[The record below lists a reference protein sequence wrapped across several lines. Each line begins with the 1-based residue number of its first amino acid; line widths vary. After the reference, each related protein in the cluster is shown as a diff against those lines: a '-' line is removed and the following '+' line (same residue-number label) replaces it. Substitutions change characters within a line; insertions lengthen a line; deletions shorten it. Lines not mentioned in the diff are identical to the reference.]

1 MQNAEIV
8 LSMLAQKSI
17 QNSEYVFDRLYRNLF
32 NQDFYMVAYSNIY
45 AREGNMTKGVDQE
58 TIDGFNPQK
67 VQETIA
73 LLKMETYYPKPVR
86 RTYIPK
92 KNGALR
98 PLGIPSF
105 QDKLVQE
112 VVRMLLQAIYEPLFK
127 DTSHGFRPERSCHTA
142 LVQVKTTC
150 KGTNWVIEGDIR
162 GFFDNISHGKLLQ
175 ILSRKMSDGRF
186 LSLIER
192 FLKAGYMEFKRVHH
206 SLTGT
211 PQGGIVSPILA
222 NIYLH
227 ELDVFMEKVCD
238 QKSTHGTVR
247 KRYEPY
253 MELTYKRHVAR
264 GKGEYEQANE
274 ILKELRTMPSQDP
287 LDPNYIKV
295 KYIRYADDFLVM
307 IIGSKS
313 LAEQI
318 REEIREFL
326 QQELQLELSVE
337 KTLITHLNDQR
348 VRFLGYEIA
357 KTRENTAL
365 TENTLGVKKRD
376 ANETIQL
383 LVPGDVIQE
392 KLKPFMSNGKAIHHN
407 ARINIPLLDTLTQY
421 NAEIRGLYNYYCL
434 ATDVSK
440 KMGKFR
446 YYHYY
451 SLIKTVARKEKCSVT
466 QVLSKHGVDARLKQG
481 TGTRKIFGVS
491 YKTKEGQKT
500 LTYFNDSIKKKD
512 IPQKGRIAQGL
523 LETTIPGRHQ
533 IIDRI
538 NAKEC
543 ELCGYQ
549 SSEANNFEVHHIRKL
564 KDIKQQYS
572 KRGDHVPNWVLKMC
586 AMNRKTL
593 VVCKACHNAIHSG
606 QNGRSIKN
614 AVEERNAN

>member
-1 MQNAEIV
+1 MQNAEVV
-8 LSMLAQKSI
+8 LSMLGQKSL

-32 NQDFYMVAYSNIY
+32 NPDFYMLAYSNIY
-45 AREGNMTKGVDQE
+45 AREGNMTEGVDKS
-58 TIDGFNPQK
+58 TIDGFNTQK
-67 VQETIA
+67 VQEIIT
-73 LLKMETYYPKPVR
+73 LLKTETYYPKPVR

-92 KNGALR
+92 KNGPFR

-112 VVRMLLQAIYEPLFK
+112 VVRLLLQAIYEPLFK
-127 DTSHGFRPERSCHTA
+127 DTSHGFRPGKSCHTA

-162 GFFDNISHGKLLQ
+162 GFFDNIHHGKLLE

-186 LSLIER
+186 LHLIER
-192 FLKAGYMEFKRVHH
+192 FLNAGYMEFRHVQY

-227 ELDVFMEKVCD
+227 EVDVFMEKVCN
-238 QKSTHGTVR
+238 QRSTHGTVR

-253 MELTYKRHVAR
+253 KELTSKRFVAR
-264 GKGEYEQANE
+264 EKGEYEQANE
-274 ILKELRTMPSQDP
+274 ILKEMRTMPSQDP
-287 LDPNYIKV
+287 FDADYIKV
-295 KYIRYADDFLVM
+295 KYTRYADDFLVM
-307 IIGSKS
+307 IIGSKD

-318 REEIREFL
+318 REEIRVFL
-326 QQELQLELSVE
+326 QQELQLELSAE

-365 TENTLGVKKRD
+365 TENTLRVKKRA

-383 LVPGDVIQE
+383 LVPGDVIRE
-392 KLKPFMSNGKAIHHN
+392 KLKPFVSNDKAVHHN
-407 ARINIPLLDTLTQY
+407 ARINLPLLDLLTQY
-421 NAEIRGLYNYYCL
+421 NAEMRGLYTYYCL
-434 ATDVSK
+434 ATDVSTK
-440 KMGKFR
+440 LGKFR
-446 YYHYY
+446 YYHYF
-451 SLIKTVARKEKCSVT
+451 SLLKTVARKEKCSVA
-466 QVLSKHGVDARLKQG
+466 QVLNTYGVDVKLKQK
-481 TGTRKIFGVS
+481 TGTRKVFGVS
-491 YKTKEGQKT
+491 YQTKEGPKT

-512 IPQKGRIAQGL
+512 KPQEGKIAQGL
-523 LETTIPGRHQ
+523 LEIIIPGRHQ

-543 ELCGYQ
+543 ELCGQQ
-549 SSEANNFEVHHIRKL
+549 SDDASTFEVHHIRKL

-572 KRGDHVPNWVLKMC
+572 RRGDHVPNWVLKMC
-586 AMNRKTL
+586 TMRRKTL
-593 VVCKACHNAIHSG
+593 VVCKPCHNAIHSG
-606 QNGRSIKN
+606 QNGHSIKE
-614 AVEERNAN
+614 AVEARDAI